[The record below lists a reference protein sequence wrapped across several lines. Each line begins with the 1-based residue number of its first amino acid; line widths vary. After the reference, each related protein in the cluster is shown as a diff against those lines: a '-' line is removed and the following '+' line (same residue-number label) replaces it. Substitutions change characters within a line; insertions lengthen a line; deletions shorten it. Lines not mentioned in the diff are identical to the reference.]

1 MIRFNLFG
9 SWSRRPDGVA
19 TDDRREPCCLTA
31 VRQFD
36 AFRSSSRSRR
46 WNQATSGRNLGI
58 RELLPAAAKR
68 TNCSGWDAGSSRSS
82 AEVFARRRLAARPG
96 MVRASQRSP
105 RASDMVVPRVRL
117 WFRGR
122 GFFPGRAKS
131 RRLILKQLRTI
142 SSVLDS
148 LADKR
153 AGGRRNLR
161 RCRRPRSDSWGRWAI
176 CRIRR
181 ECRAYKPADTGPTR
195 GRAAR
200 A

>member
-1 MIRFNLFG
+1 MRSVAAAVHAAGTRRRPGVTPGYGNF
-9 SWSRRPDGVA
+9 SRR
-19 TDDRREPCCLTA
+19 
-31 VRQFD
+31 RQ
-36 AFRSSSRSRR
+36 
-46 WNQATSGRNLGI
+46 N
-58 RELLPAAAKR
+58 ELLGLGCGVIVIVGGGICATPLG
-68 TNCSGWDAGSSRSS
+68 C
-82 AEVFARRRLAARPG
+82 
-96 MVRASQRSP
+96 SP
-105 RASDMVVPRVRL
+105 RNGQSISTIAACADMVVPRVRL

-142 SSVLDS
+142 SGVLDS
-148 LADKR
+148 LADKC

-181 ECRAYKPADTGPTR
+181 ECRAHKPADTGPTR